1 MHKRYVYKNGKRF
14 GPYYYESYREGNKV
28 KTRYISSDEFRS
40 KNSLNNIIGG
50 RRIKTFLYLFVALGI
65 AFALIYL
72 FMNFQGL
79 SGRVVLDIENGVEG
93 SPLSGVLKFNL
104 KSGELIPTEAKVIVN
119 LGNFSKEFSLSEI
132 VKDSSVSVQSGNFF
146 AEGLSLEGSGGGF
159 GAIGTRTIYPNISF
173 ELRVFDSDGSE
184 NIVNESDSEITNP
197 EDNAS
202 EDDADSS
209 ANNESAPSK

>member
-1 MHKRYVYKNGKRF
+1 MAFKKYHYRGGKRY

-104 KSGELIPTEAKVIVN
+104 KRCAVGIYFPTGKV
-119 LGNFSKEFSLSEI
+119 
-132 VKDSSVSVQSGNFF
+132 
-146 AEGLSLEGSGGGF
+146 
-159 GAIGTRTIYPNISF
+159 
-173 ELRVFDSDGSE
+173 
-184 NIVNESDSEITNP
+184 
-197 EDNAS
+197 
-202 EDDADSS
+202 
-209 ANNESAPSK
+209 